1 MLYFFN
7 AFLLINIHLWWNGQ
21 MLGSLTCHY
30 ITQQISMKNF
40 LPRSLHR
47 SKHYI
52 QYGEVQI
59 TFNLYLGIG
68 YLLSLS
74 FSDVPT
80 PFLHPLLTS
89 FLDVLVHLAA
99 GWHLYVCLGAF
110 GSSLSVARSQIPD
123 DTCEPWQSSWFTVV
137 VSRLLCQTKHQYNVF
152 SLTIPQQF
160 PTPNDSSPLSPALNM
175 TKALRAV
182 ICYCKHCQWISLFL
196 TMSASFN
203 YWWMSRMSTGSISF
217 LSEPN
222 PFLVLCNTVPHC
234 LSALINILHMQ
245 HLWSV
250 FHCSSSG
257 ETSVAALQMDIGA
270 SPETMRLPHTT
281 SLACV

>member
-1 MLYFFN
+1 MLYIFN

-40 LPRSLHR
+40 LPRSLHL
-47 SKHYI
+47 SKRYI
-52 QYGEVQI
+52 QYREVQI

-160 PTPNDSSPLSPALNM
+160 PTQMTPAHFLLHSTWPKLSVQSYATVNTASESAFFSPCQRVLIIGECQGCLLGPSHFSQSQTHFLCCVTLSPIVWA
-175 TKALRAV
+175 
-182 ICYCKHCQWISLFL
+182 HS
-196 TMSASFN
+196 
-203 YWWMSRMSTGSISF
+203 
-217 LSEPN
+217 
-222 PFLVLCNTVPHC
+222 
-234 LSALINILHMQ
+234 
-245 HLWSV
+245 
-250 FHCSSSG
+250 
-257 ETSVAALQMDIGA
+257 
-270 SPETMRLPHTT
+270 
-281 SLACV
+281 

>member
-1 MLYFFN
+1 MTPLCVPRG
-7 AFLLINIHLWWNGQ
+7 LW
-21 MLGSLTCHY
+21 
-30 ITQQISMKNF
+30 IF
-40 LPRSLHR
+40 
-47 SKHYI
+47 
-52 QYGEVQI
+52 
-59 TFNLYLGIG
+59 
-68 YLLSLS
+68 
-74 FSDVPT
+74 
-80 PFLHPLLTS
+80 
-89 FLDVLVHLAA
+89 
-99 GWHLYVCLGAF
+99 
-110 GSSLSVARSQIPD
+110 SLSVARSQIPD

-160 PTPNDSSPLSPALNM
+160 PTPNDSSPLSPALNV
-175 TKALRAV
+175 TKALRAI

-270 SPETMRLPHTT
+270 SPETIRLPHTT